1 MSVAK
6 INIYRAL
13 KTISRFFLS
22 YLFILFQIATVLQAQ
37 EKAVKMIPSGRNAER
52 VVSAEQL
59 EQQVEFLTDT
69 LIKGR
74 ATGSYGANETAFWIS
89 RQFREAGL
97 KSFGNTWSQSFPVG
111 KEIGH
116 NVLGFMPGKREGSR
130 QMYVLVTAHYDSH
143 GIIEGK
149 LYPGAD
155 SNASGVVAMVNIARM
170 FARMKELGRSYGK
183 NLIFAGLDAR
193 ERNSLGAETL
203 WRDIEEGR
211 LKDPESG
218 ETITPSMIHS
228 VVVLDILGST
238 LSPIH
243 KGKKDYLI
251 MLGGGGYSYDLQRA
265 NENPGLGLDLG
276 FDYYGSEGFTDMF
289 HSKVGDQ
296 KVFSQ
301 KGRLCVVFTS
311 GITMKTNK
319 VEDDYLS
326 LNYEIFKR
334 RVFLIFHW
342 LTKVL

>member
-1 MSVAK
+1 
-6 INIYRAL
+6 
-13 KTISRFFLS
+13 
-22 YLFILFQIATVLQAQ
+22 
-37 EKAVKMIPSGRNAER
+37 MIPSGRNAER

-59 EQQVEFLTDT
+59 QSQVEFLTDT
-69 LIKGR
+69 LINGR

-97 KSFGNTWSQSFPVG
+97 QSFGDNWFRSFRVSDMV
-111 KEIGH
+111 GH
-116 NVLGFMPGKREGSR
+116 NVMGFMPGKRESSR
-130 QMYVLVTAHYDSH
+130 QMYVLVTAHYDNH
-143 GIIEGK
+143 GVIDGR
-149 LYPGAD
+149 LFPGAD

-170 FARMKELGRSYGK
+170 FKKMKDLGRSYGK
-183 NLIFAGLDAR
+183 NLIFVGLDAR
-193 ERNSLGAETL
+193 ERNSLGAEAL
-203 WRDIEEGR
+203 WEDIKNGK
-211 LKDPESG
+211 LKDPETG
-218 ETITPSMIHS
+218 ETITPSKIHS

-238 LSPIH
+238 LSPINR
-243 KGKKDYLI
+243 GRKDYLI

-296 KVFSQ
+296 KVFTRE
-301 KGRLCVVFTS
+301 GNMCVVFTS

-319 VEDDYLS
+319 VEDDALS

>member
-1 MSVAK
+1 M
-6 INIYRAL
+6 
-13 KTISRFFLS
+13 KTISRFFLT
-22 YLFILFQIATVLQAQ
+22 YILLLGQVVLLNAQ
-37 EKAVKMIPSGRNAER
+37 DKGVKMIPSGRNAER

-59 EQQVEFLTDT
+59 ERQVEFLTDT

-74 ATGSYGANETAFWIS
+74 ATGSIGANETAFWIA

-97 KSFGNTWSQSFPVG
+97 HRFGNNWSRSFPVG

-116 NVLGFMPGKREGSR
+116 NVMGFMPGKREGTK

-143 GIIEGK
+143 GMIDGK

-155 SNASGVVAMVNIARM
+155 SNASGVVAMVNIAKM

-193 ERNSLGAETL
+193 ERNSLGAEAL
-203 WRDIEEGR
+203 WNDIEAGR
-211 LKDPESG
+211 MKDPISG
-218 ETITPSMIHS
+218 ETITPEKIHS

-238 LSPIH
+238 LSPIN
-243 KGKKDYLI
+243 KGRKDYLI

-276 FDYYGSEGFTDMF
+276 FDYYGSAGFTDMF

-319 VEDDYLS
+319 VEDDSLS

>member
-1 MSVAK
+1 M
-6 INIYRAL
+6 
-13 KTISRFFLS
+13 KTISRIFLI
-22 YLFILFQIATVLQAQ
+22 YILLSCPLSGLLAQ
-37 EKAVKMIPSGRNAER
+37 DKGVKMIPSGRNAER

-59 EQQVEFLTDT
+59 ERQVEFLTDT
-69 LIKGR
+69 LINGR
-74 ATGSYGANETAFWIS
+74 ATGSYGANETAFWIA

-97 KSFGNTWSQSFPVG
+97 RQFGESWSRSFNVG
-111 KEIGH
+111 SEIGH
-116 NVLGFMPGKREGSR
+116 NVMGFMPGKRQGGKE
-130 QMYVLVTAHYDSH
+130 MYVLVTAHYDSH
-143 GIIEGK
+143 GVIEGT

-170 FARMKELGRSYGK
+170 FAKMKDLGRSYGK
-183 NLIFAGLDAR
+183 NLIFVGLDAR
-193 ERNSLGAETL
+193 ERNSLGAEAL
-203 WRDIEEGR
+203 WNDIESGR
-211 LKDPESG
+211 LKDPGTG
-218 ETITPSMIHS
+218 ETITPAKIHS

-251 MLGGGGYSYDLQRA
+251 MLSGGNYAYDLQRA

-289 HSKVGDQ
+289 RARVGDQ
-296 KVFSQ
+296 KIFSQ
-301 KGRLCVVFTS
+301 EGAFCVVFTS

-326 LNYEIFKR
+326 LNYEILKKR
-334 RVFLIFHW
+334 IFLIFHW

>member
-1 MSVAK
+1 
-6 INIYRAL
+6 
-13 KTISRFFLS
+13 
-22 YLFILFQIATVLQAQ
+22 
-37 EKAVKMIPSGRNAER
+37 MIPSGRNAER
-52 VVSAEQL
+52 VVSAELL
-59 EQQVEFLTDT
+59 ESQVEFLTDT

-89 RQFREAGL
+89 RQFRQAGL
-97 KSFGNTWSQSFPVG
+97 QSFGNNWFRSFRVADMV
-111 KEIGH
+111 GH
-116 NVLGFMPGKREGSR
+116 NVLGFMPGKRESNR
-130 QMYVLVTAHYDSH
+130 QMYVLVTAHYDNH
-143 GIIEGK
+143 GVIDGR
-149 LYPGAD
+149 LFPGAD

-170 FARMKELGRSYGK
+170 FQKMKDLGRSYGK
-183 NLIFAGLDAR
+183 NLIFVGLDAR
-193 ERNSLGAETL
+193 ERNSLGAEAL
-203 WRDIEEGR
+203 WEDIRNGR
-211 LKDPESG
+211 LKDPGTG
-218 ETITPSMIHS
+218 ETITPSKIHS

-238 LSPIH
+238 LSPINR
-243 KGKKDYLI
+243 GRKDYLI

-296 KVFSQ
+296 KVFTREGS
-301 KGRLCVVFTS
+301 LCVVFTS

-319 VEDDYLS
+319 EEDDALS